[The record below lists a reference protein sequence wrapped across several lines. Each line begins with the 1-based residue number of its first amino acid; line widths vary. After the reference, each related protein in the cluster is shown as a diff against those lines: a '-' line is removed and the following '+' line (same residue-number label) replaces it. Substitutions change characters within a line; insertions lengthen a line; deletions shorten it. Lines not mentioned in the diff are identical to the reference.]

1 MAGQQWNFSGIPKA
15 GENPNAG
22 REQLNFS
29 GIPKVGERPDPNAGL
44 PDSLSALSKATGI
57 SAAPEDPNYRYPANT
72 SKGSGRFLSE
82 AYKNSPLNLGAVTDT
97 LKEFLRN
104 PVLTPVNIVNSTLDD
119 MRSQARKALIHIQTN
134 RPLDA
139 ANDVI
144 LAFPMLGPMVRRGME
159 QMEKGDTAGGL
170 GAIAGTFSQ
179 LAAPEGIAR
188 TAPVIASARVKI
200 PALLPNRNQNM
211 AAAVTSGI
219 QAGIPVDL
227 ATASGIPAVR
237 AVQQGLDFTP
247 SGALVEY
254 FAKPKREAALT
265 KRATDLGDAVYPT
278 FYSAED
284 LGQSVQTTTQKAI
297 DTLTQTA
304 DEQYGIFRGLA
315 GQEPVDIAAAQA
327 QLRPMYN
334 RMVRESQLAPPMGA
348 EAANLKALD
357 RFMQFDAATSNLADV
372 DKALSGLKTLARKQ
386 GGSVKLQV
394 GALEAQVQAAA
405 ARAGQPAVD
414 ALTAGRN
421 AIKARVPLREALDEF
436 TGTGTFFEPAK
447 AYSKLVRPSD
457 TSINF
462 LRAIQKVD
470 PDLPLQ
476 TGRAWL
482 ETHLAPVTE
491 RGGFENVDKLVAE
504 WSKLGPSSKPLLFGG
519 TNNVIALDQFMR
531 LAQELN
537 KVHNRSGSTTMGVA
551 ATSVAGSVAGLMTFP
566 VEAIYSLL
574 GTGAISV
581 IMKNPAAVKLLTQGM
596 TKMLGPGRSSSP
608 AVAKA
613 AQAAALANIMAARRE
628 AGIEEQ

>member
-1 MAGQQWNFSGIPKA
+1 MGQDPLA
-15 GENPNAG
+15 
-22 REQLNFS
+22 RYEQYRVKTV
-29 GIPKVGERPDPNAGL
+29 PPPDPNAGQRD
-44 PDSLSALSKATGI
+44 PLSALSKATGI
-57 SAAPEDPNYRYPANT
+57 SAAPEDPQYRYPADT
-72 SKGSGRFLSE
+72 PKGPGRFLSE
-82 AYKNSPLNLGAVTDT
+82 AYKNSQLNVSAVKDT
-97 LKEFLRN
+97 LTEFLRN

-119 MRSQARKALIHIQTN
+119 MRSQARKALDHIQTN

-144 LAFPMLGPMVRRGME
+144 LAFPLLGPMVRRGME

-170 GAIAGTFSQ
+170 GAITGAVSQ
-179 LAAPEGIAR
+179 LAAPEVIAR
-188 TAPVIASARVKI
+188 AAPAIASARVKI
-200 PALLPNRNQNM
+200 PALLPNRNPKM
-211 AAAVTSGI
+211 AAAVTTGI
-219 QAGIPVDL
+219 EAGIPVDL

-237 AVQQGLDFTP
+237 AVQQANDFTP
-247 SGALVEY
+247 PGALAEY
-254 FAKPKREAALT
+254 FAKPKRDAALT
-265 KRATDLGDAVYPT
+265 KRATELGDAVYPA

-284 LGQSVQTTTQKAI
+284 LGQSVRTTTQKAI

-315 GQEPVDIAAAQA
+315 GQEPVDIASAQA
-327 QLRPMYN
+327 RLMPMYKQ
-334 RMVRESQLAPPMGA
+334 MVRESELVNPVGA
-348 EAANLKALD
+348 KATNLIALD
-357 RFMQFDAATSNLADV
+357 RFMQFDAATANLADV
-372 DKALSGLKTLARKQ
+372 DRALGDLKALARKS
-386 GGSVKLQV
+386 GGGAINVQV
-394 GALEAQVQAAA
+394 EALEKQVQAAA
-405 ARAGQPAVD
+405 RRAGQPAVD
-414 ALTAGRN
+414 ALTAGRD

-436 TGTGTFFEPAK
+436 TGTGTYFEPAK
-447 AYSKLVRPSD
+447 AYGKLVRPSD

-491 RGGFENVDKLVAE
+491 KGGFENVDKLVAE
-504 WSKLGPSSKPLLFGG
+504 WNKLGPSSKPLLFGG
-519 TNNVIALDQFMR
+519 TNNVTALDQLMR

-551 ATSVAGSVAGLMTFP
+551 VGSLAGLMAFP
-566 VEAIYSLL
+566 AEAIMGLL
-574 GTGAISV
+574 GAGSISAITRS
-581 IMKNPAAVKLLTQGM
+581 PAAVKLLTQGM
-596 TKMLGPGRSSSP
+596 TKMLGPGRSSAP

>member
-1 MAGQQWNFSGIPKA
+1 MGQDPLA
-15 GENPNAG
+15 
-22 REQLNFS
+22 RYEQYRVKTV
-29 GIPKVGERPDPNAGL
+29 PPTDPNAGQRD
-44 PDSLSALSKATGI
+44 PLSALSKATGI
-57 SAAPEDPNYRYPANT
+57 SAAPEDPQYRYPADAP
-72 SKGSGRFLSE
+72 KGPGRFLSE
-82 AYKNSPLNLGAVTDT
+82 TYKNSSLNVKDT
-97 LKEFLRN
+97 LTEFLRN

-119 MRSQARKALIHIQTN
+119 MRSQARKALDHIQTN

-139 ANDVI
+139 ANDII

-170 GAIAGTFSQ
+170 GAITGAVSQ
-179 LAAPEGIAR
+179 LAAPEVIAR
-188 TAPVIASARVKI
+188 AAPAIASARVKI
-200 PALLPNRNQNM
+200 PALLPNRNPKM
-211 AAAVTSGI
+211 AAAVTTGI

-237 AVQQGLDFTP
+237 AVQQANEFTP
-247 SGALVEY
+247 PGALAEY
-254 FAKPKREAALT
+254 FAKPKRDAALT
-265 KRATDLGDAVYPT
+265 KRATELSDAVYPT

-284 LGQSVQTTTQKAI
+284 LGQSVRTTTQKAI

-304 DEQYGIFRGLA
+304 DREYTNFRTLA
-315 GQEPVDIAAAQA
+315 GTEPVDIKAAQA
-327 QLRPMYN
+327 ALKPIYDEL
-334 RMVRESQLAPPMGA
+334 VA
-348 EAANLKALD
+348 EAKLTLFVGADATNLRSLRQFMVLD
-357 RFMQFDAATSNLADV
+357 DATTNLATADR
-372 DKALSGLKTLARKQ
+372 ALGKVKKLARERGGDAKKQ
-386 GGSVKLQV
+386 VE
-394 GALEAQVQAAA
+394 ALEAQVQAAA
-405 ARAGQPAVD
+405 ARAGRPAVD
-414 ALTAGRN
+414 ALTAGRD

-436 TGTGTFFEPAK
+436 TGTGTYFEPAK
-447 AYSKLVRPSD
+447 AYGKLVRPSD

-491 RGGFENVDKLVAE
+491 KGGFENVDKLVAE
-504 WSKLGPSSKPLLFGG
+504 WNKLGPSSKPLLFGG
-519 TNNVIALDQFMR
+519 TNNVTALDQLMR

-551 ATSVAGSVAGLMTFP
+551 VGSLAGLMAFP
-566 VEAIYSLL
+566 AEAIMGLL
-574 GTGAISV
+574 GAGAISA
-581 IMKNPAAVKLLTQGM
+581 ITRSPAAVKLLTQGM
-596 TKMLGPGRSSSP
+596 TKMLGPGRSSAP

>member
-1 MAGQQWNFSGIPKA
+1 MAGQQWNFSGIPMA
-15 GENPNAG
+15 
-22 REQLNFS
+22 
-29 GIPKVGERPDPNAGL
+29 GERPDPNAGQRD
-44 PDSLSALSKATGI
+44 PLSALSKATGI
-57 SAAPEDPNYRYPANT
+57 SAAPEDPQYRYPADAP
-72 SKGSGRFLSE
+72 KGPGRFLSE
-82 AYKNSPLNLGAVTDT
+82 AYKNSPLNIGAVKDT
-97 LKEFLRN
+97 LTEFLRN

-119 MRSQARKALIHIQTN
+119 MRSQARKALDHIQRN

-170 GAIAGTFSQ
+170 GAITGAVSQ
-179 LAAPEGIAR
+179 LAAPEVIAR
-188 TAPVIASARVKI
+188 AAPAIASARVKI
-200 PALLPNRNQNM
+200 PALLPNRNPKM
-211 AAAVTSGI
+211 AAAVTTGI
-219 QAGIPVDL
+219 EAGIPVDL

-237 AVQQGLDFTP
+237 AVQQANDFTP
-247 SGALVEY
+247 PGALAEY
-254 FAKPKREAALT
+254 FARPKRDAALT
-265 KRATDLGDAVYPT
+265 KRATELGDAVYPT

-284 LGQSVQTTTQKAI
+284 LGQSVRTTTQKAI
-297 DTLTQTA
+297 DTFTKTA
-304 DEQYGIFRGLA
+304 DEQYDIFRGLA
-315 GQEPVDIAAAQA
+315 GQEPVDIASAQA
-327 QLRPMYN
+327 QLKPMYD

-357 RFMQFDAATSNLADV
+357 RFMQFDAATANLADV
-372 DKALSGLKTLARKQ
+372 DQALGGLKTLARKQ
-386 GGSVKLQV
+386 GGAAKLQV

-405 ARAGQPAVD
+405 RRSGQPAVD
-414 ALTAGRN
+414 ALTAGRD
-421 AIKARVPLREALDEF
+421 AIKARVPLQEALDEF
-436 TGTGTFFEPAK
+436 TGTGAYFEPAK
-447 AYSKLVRPSD
+447 AYGKLVRPSD

-491 RGGFENVDKLVAE
+491 KGGFENVDKLVAE
-504 WSKLGPSSKPLLFGG
+504 WNKLGPSSKPLLFGG
-519 TNNVIALDQFMR
+519 TNNVTALDQLMR

-551 ATSVAGSVAGLMTFP
+551 VGSLAGLMAFP
-566 VEAIYSLL
+566 AEAIMGLL
-574 GTGAISV
+574 GAGSISAITRS
-581 IMKNPAAVKLLTQGM
+581 PAAVKLLTQGM
-596 TKMLGPGRSSSP
+596 TKMLGPGRSSAP